1 MNWITGTSSTVAQQV
16 SELIAERLRTVVK
29 QRERAVLALPGGRS
43 IARVAEY
50 LAAEDLP
57 WSAVHVFLV
66 DERCVSVNDTASNY
80 QALRHVFFEPLLN
93 SERIARD
100 NVHLP
105 QEIGRSNCDAETY
118 THELAGVAPSGEAEF
133 DVVLLGAGEDG
144 HIASLFPDHPSVRET
159 GRRFIISDNA
169 PKAPPR
175 RVSASRELIENAS
188 TAVVLFLGE
197 GKQEAMRDFRHADS
211 PVEERP
217 CRMLYRV
224 NDAWAA
230 TDLA

>member
-1 MNWITGTSSTVAQQV
+1 M
-16 SELIAERLRTVVK
+16 
-29 QRERAVLALPGGRS
+29 PGGRS

-133 DVVLLGAGEDG
+133 DVV
-144 HIASLFPDHPSVRET
+144 FPDHPSVRET